1 MSASF
6 LAASRV
12 RAVDVQR
19 GRVLLPEGSAEA
31 SGLLFILQVD
41 LLMDAVTTHL
51 PLTTLS
57 LLQRA
62 AGSALLPRLRQVASE
77 RQGVTAADVEACVHV
92 RVLRHL
98 VLSSTLEVIKLP
110 PSAFMLGSVADP
122 QHVQRVRPAKPKQD
136 EADKERCHEWR
147 HYVPEWRR
155 GYGPLEL
162 KRSVTLCRDTTTIG
176 DPALEWPLLF
186 FLDAP
191 QTAGAVIE
199 VGAGPIRVTLQGIE
213 IITCVRDQSCFY
225 SGKHFRTGYHP
236 SIGLQ
241 TAGCRTCQNSVGRLG
256 ATCTCEPFG
265 GPTLVVTDCRITGGF
280 SLRGRSYFERCK
292 FTTPS
297 MPSNEEPR
305 YTTPWDRLT
314 IMEQMNNVCS
324 GMPESFGDRT
334 LTREPNGKLS
344 IICTV
349 TSRAPGSEMD
359 EVAHEQI
366 QNSWQVPPCGWT
378 EEQHPFLSEGPRRRL
393 GPHELRGPPP
403 ASVS

>member
-6 LAASRV
+6 LAASRG

-19 GRVLLPEGSAEA
+19 GRVLLPGGSAEA
-31 SGLLFILQVD
+31 SGLLFVLQVD

-110 PSAFMLGSVADP
+110 PAAFMLGSVADP

-162 KRSVTLCRDTTTIG
+162 KRSVTLCRDHY
-176 DPALEWPLLF
+176 D
-186 FLDAP
+186 
-191 QTAGAVIE
+191 
-199 VGAGPIRVTLQGIE
+199 R
-213 IITCVRDQSCFY
+213 R
-225 SGKHFRTGYHP
+225 P
-236 SIGLQ
+236 S
-241 TAGCRTCQNSVGRLG
+241 T
-256 ATCTCEPFG
+256 
-265 GPTLVVTDCRITGGF
+265 
-280 SLRGRSYFERCK
+280 
-292 FTTPS
+292 
-297 MPSNEEPR
+297 
-305 YTTPWDRLT
+305 
-314 IMEQMNNVCS
+314 
-324 GMPESFGDRT
+324 
-334 LTREPNGKLS
+334 
-344 IICTV
+344 
-349 TSRAPGSEMD
+349 
-359 EVAHEQI
+359 
-366 QNSWQVPPCGWT
+366 
-378 EEQHPFLSEGPRRRL
+378 
-393 GPHELRGPPP
+393 
-403 ASVS
+403 

>member
-31 SGLLFILQVD
+31 SGLLLILHVD

-62 AGSALLPRLRQVASE
+62 SGSALLLRLRQVASE

-110 PSAFMLGSVADP
+110 PAVFMLGSVANP
-122 QHVQRVRPAKPKQD
+122 EHVQRVRPAKPKHD
-136 EADKERCHEWR
+136 EADKDRCQEWR
-147 HYVPEWRR
+147 YYWPEWRR

-176 DPALEWPLLF
+176 GVNTPLLS

-191 QTAGAVIE
+191 QTAGAVID
-199 VGAGPIRVTLQGIE
+199 VGAGPIRVTLQGID
-213 IITCVRDQSCFY
+213 INTCMQDQSCFY
-225 SGKHFRTGYHP
+225 SGKHFRTEYHP

-241 TAGCRTCQNSVGRLG
+241 TAGCRTCQNSAGRLG

-265 GPTLVVTDCRITGGF
+265 GPTLVVTDCRIIGGF

-292 FTTPS
+292 FYTPP
-297 MPSNEEPR
+297 MPSVEEPV
-305 YTTPWDRLT
+305 YNTPWDSLT
-314 IMEQMNNVCS
+314 IMEQMNNVVPC
-324 GMPESFGDRT
+324 ESFGDRT

-349 TSRAPGSEMD
+349 TSRAPDSEMD
-359 EVAHEQI
+359 QVAHEQI
-366 QNSWQVPPCGWT
+366 QNSWQVPPWP
-378 EEQHPFLSEGPRRRL
+378 EERNPFLSEGPRRRL
-393 GPHELRGPPP
+393 GPHPEHELRGPPP

>member
-1 MSASF
+1 
-6 LAASRV
+6 
-12 RAVDVQR
+12 
-19 GRVLLPEGSAEA
+19 
-31 SGLLFILQVD
+31 
-41 LLMDAVTTHL
+41 MDAVTTHL

-110 PSAFMLGSVADP
+110 PAAFMLGSVANP
-122 QHVQRVRPAKPKQD
+122 EHVHRVRPAKPKHD
-136 EADKERCHEWR
+136 EADKDRCQEWR

-176 DPALEWPLLF
+176 DPALEWPFLF

-199 VGAGPIRVTLQGIE
+199 VGAGPIRVTLKGIE
-213 IITCVRDQSCFY
+213 INTCIQDQSCFY
-225 SGKHFRTGYHP
+225 AGKHFRTRYHP

-241 TAGCRTCQNSVGRLG
+241 TAGCRTCQNSAGRLG

-297 MPSNEEPR
+297 MPSEQEPV
-305 YTTPWDRLT
+305 YTGTPWDRRT
-314 IMEQMNNVCS
+314 ILEQMNNAIPC
-324 GMPESFGDRT
+324 ESFGDRT

-344 IICTV
+344 INCTV
-349 TSRAPGSEMD
+349 TYRVPGSEMD

-366 QNSWQVPPCGWT
+366 QNSWQVPPWP
-378 EEQHPFLSEGPRRRL
+378 EERHPFLSEGPRRRL
-393 GPHELRGPPP
+393 GPHPEHELRGPPP
-403 ASVS
+403 AGVS